1 MFRFIIGCIFCLL
14 SGLSFAIDGFYVGGG
29 MALNQTTA
37 DNIYKTYPVLNSTLA
52 TGSYLGNQVRDSVGT
67 YFNGGY
73 QFNQYFAAEASLL
86 WSNNQVYQ
94 PAPQNVGNKTF
105 LGSQNL
111 LATSAIFIYPFTD
124 WFSLKLRGGLAWE
137 RATMTDFV
145 GSPMT
150 DGITSVLGIG
160 TSFYVF
166 KHISLDLDYIN
177 YGLLLPLNL
186 HYNANS
192 NQFIGGQPPA
202 NVATIQNNDLIVSIN
217 YHF

>member
-1 MFRFIIGCIFCLL
+1 
-14 SGLSFAIDGFYVGGG
+14 
-29 MALNQTTA
+29 
-37 DNIYKTYPVLNSTLA
+37 
-52 TGSYLGNQVRDSVGT
+52 
-67 YFNGGY
+67 
-73 QFNQYFAAEASLL
+73 
-86 WSNNQVYQ
+86 
-94 PAPQNVGNKTF
+94 
-105 LGSQNL
+105 
-111 LATSAIFIYPFTD
+111 
-124 WFSLKLRGGLAWE
+124 
-137 RATMTDFV
+137 MTDFV